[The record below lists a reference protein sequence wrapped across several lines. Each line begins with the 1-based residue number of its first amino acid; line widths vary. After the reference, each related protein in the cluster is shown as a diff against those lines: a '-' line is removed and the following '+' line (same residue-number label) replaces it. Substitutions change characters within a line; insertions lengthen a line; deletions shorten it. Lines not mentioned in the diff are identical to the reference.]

1 MVSLQSGE
9 LTRHE
14 SSPDRSEDDEK
25 IVRTDGQDE
34 PVLGMLPFYFALVIL
49 VSDMAKYTENGD
61 RISISKLGTSNS
73 GMVPGR
79 RCVSCM
85 CLILPL

>member
-25 IVRTDGQDE
+25 IVGTDGADGQDE
-34 PVLGMLPFYFALVIL
+34 PVLGMLPFYFAQVIL
-49 VSDMAKYTENGD
+49 VSDIGH
-61 RISISKLGTSNS
+61 G
-73 GMVPGR
+73 
-79 RCVSCM
+79 
-85 CLILPL
+85 